1 METTILSSDLV
12 DARVAPKGSLE
23 HLSQQEIAKLLDS
36 GQGGLYP
43 LFRKCA
49 LAVLN
54 SGSDADDARVI
65 FEKYKDF
72 DLKIVRQAWG
82 IKLEIKN
89 APAAAFVDGEMIRG
103 LRDHLFAVLRDVVFI
118 SNEIMESGRFD
129 LTSSPSI
136 TNAVF
141 HILRNARVLGLQAR
155 PNLVVCWGG
164 HSIRRVE
171 YDYSKKL
178 GYELGLRGLD
188 VCTGCGPGAMKG
200 PMKGATIGHSKQRI
214 VNGRYLGITE
224 PGIIAAESPN
234 PIVSQLV
241 IMPDIEKRLEAFVRL
256 GHGIVIFPGGRRHG
270 GGDPLPARHPA
281 RTGQSRHAVS
291 VIFSGPADTA
301 EYFAQI
307 HEFVGAT
314 LGPLAQSKYRIIID
328 DPPAVARAMV
338 KGLAEVRDY
347 RRRESDSFGFNWL
360 LRIPLEFQLPFE
372 VTHESMR
379 ALRLGMDQPV
389 HERAA
394 NLRRRVLRNCRRQHQ
409 GVRRQC
415 HREVRTV
422 RTDGRGVDHAAP
434 RSAAAFV
441 RGAAA
446 HEAGGLRIHA
456 LLPTRG
462 MSEPHRIRY
471 RFELPDGSTKTLEFL
486 FDATDFRLHTRRR
499 RFRRSGRSS
508 VTTSVPTVRSMRRCM
523 RTVPRRHRW
532 RTRWSRCR
540 RWYPS
545 TRWR

>member
-1 METTILSSDLV
+1 VETTILSSDLV
-12 DARVAPKGSLE
+12 DARVGPKGSLE

-54 SGSDADDARVI
+54 SGSDADDARII
-65 FEKYKDF
+65 FRKYKDF

-129 LTSSPSI
+129 LTASSSI

-141 HILRNARVLGLQAR
+141 HILRNARVLELQAR

-164 HSIRRVE
+164 HSIQRAE
-171 YDYSKKL
+171 YDYSKKV
-178 GYELGLRGLD
+178 GYELGLRRLD

-256 GHGIVIFPGGRRHG
+256 GHGIVIFPGGAG
-270 GGDPLPARHPA
+270 TAEEILYLLGILLDPANRDMPFPVVF
-281 RTGQSRHAVS
+281 T
-291 VIFSGPADTA
+291 GPAESV
-301 EYFAQI
+301 EYFTQI
-307 HEFVGAT
+307 HEFIGAT
-314 LGPLAQSKYRIIID
+314 LGSVAQSKYKIIVD
-328 DPPAVARAMV
+328 DPAAVARTMV
-338 KGLAEVRDY
+338 QGLAEVRDH
-347 RRRESDSFGFNWL
+347 RRRESDSYCFNWL
-360 LRIPLEFQLPFE
+360 LKIPLEFQQPFV
-372 VTHESMR
+372 VTHASMR
-379 ALRLGMDQPV
+379 ALRLEHEQPV

-394 NLRRRVLRNCRRQHQ
+394 NLRRAFSGIVAGNIKEYAVNAIEKHGPFELAGEASIMRPLDRLLRSFVTH
-409 GVRRQC
+409 
-415 HREVRTV
+415 
-422 RTDGRGVDHAAP
+422 GRMKL
-434 RSAAAFV
+434 
-441 RGAAA
+441 
-446 HEAGGLRIHA
+446 AGGEYT
-456 LLPTRG
+456 PC
-462 MSEPHRIRY
+462 Y
-471 RFELPDGSTKTLEFL
+471 RLV
-486 FDATDFRLHTRRR
+486 A
-499 RFRRSGRSS
+499 
-508 VTTSVPTVRSMRRCM
+508 
-523 RTVPRRHRW
+523 
-532 RTRWSRCR
+532 
-540 RWYPS
+540 
-545 TRWR
+545 